1 LYKAS
6 HDIILRVMAGR
17 TLSRF
22 INVVESYADVSTATH
37 FRAEGQWTYW
47 PITLV
52 IMGYNKIVF

>member
-1 LYKAS
+1 
-6 HDIILRVMAGR
+6 MAGR